1 MRTLGELIDT
11 LKAHDPDLPVL
22 MDGATGLGFVSWRG
36 VYAEVSITHGSTR
49 VGSGMEANREYGFT
63 FTEPTGDERIAPATT
78 VGELLAAAD
87 AVDGGVL
94 EGYKGGAYWM
104 DRSTTL
110 WADPYGE
117 CPGSYVNGVT
127 VTDGGLELNRVD
139 NSYGDES

>member
-22 MDGATGLGFVSWRG
+22 MDGKSGLGFVSWRG
-36 VYAEVSITHGSTR
+36 DYAEVSITHRSTR
-49 VGSGMEANREYGFT
+49 VGSFIEVNREYGFD
-63 FTEPTGDERIAPATT
+63 FTEPTGDEHIAPATT

-94 EGYKGGAYWM
+94 EGYKVGAYWM

-110 WADPYGE
+110 WADPYGQ
-117 CPGSYVNGVT
+117 CPGSYINGVT
-127 VTDGGLELNRVD
+127 VTDEGLTLNRFVK
-139 NSYGDES
+139 SYGDES